1 MTYDN
6 VELSFS
12 TLVILKYQIYVSI
25 YQMTF
30 KEGSI
35 EEASSMPATVCVCVF
50 CIQYLFVTYVRR
62 WVWSRSII

>member
-25 YQMTF
+25 YLMTF

-35 EEASSMPATVCVCVF
+35 EEASSMPATVCVF